1 MEDSFTQRKTSVL
14 GKIDKSSKGSF
25 DAQIEELCDALNVT
39 IDYYTTSSCSGK
51 SVIMVE
57 KDGKDGT
64 YYLWT
69 SHNLISLEEIKS
81 AIDEREVENGLVK
94 FKCESPILHVG
105 CRTLGFAQKLVDDAK
120 RVGWKRSGIMTTGD
134 RYLVELCSV
143 EKMEFPI
150 AKDGKLLVSD
160 EFLEVLVDENNSR
173 REKGWKKIEALTKT
187 L

>member
-1 MEDSFTQRKTSVL
+1 MEDSFTQRKMSILSKV
-14 GKIDKSSKGSF
+14 DKSSKGSM
-25 DAQIEELCDALNVT
+25 DAQITELCDALNVT

-51 SVIMVE
+51 SVIMEE

-69 SHNLISLEEIKS
+69 SHNLISVEEIKE
-81 AIDEREVENGLVK
+81 ALEKVENGLVK

-120 RVGWKRSGIMTTGD
+120 RVGWKRSGIMTTSD

-143 EKMEFPI
+143 EKMELPI
-150 AKDGKLLVSD
+150 AKDGK
-160 EFLEVLVDENNSR
+160 VLVNDDFLKILVEENNSR
-173 REKGWKKIEALTKT
+173 REKGWKKIMSLTET
-187 L
+187 FN